1 MSTTPTAAIPLTVRE
16 TLALLDGSGD
26 RLFRHFEEAGY
37 ALWLGSGIS
46 FGRLRRLSDIIRDS
60 LSFLRAKI
68 QPADPNCRFR
78 KALTAALRLVLSDH
92 ELAAIDFNWPV
103 ASWPG
108 VNELLNRLTSKYAD
122 LLDIT
127 VDGEEDDYLLWEGVR
142 VTDAFADPATEPDAE
157 HLCIAILGLEGLLPE
172 IMSANWDGL
181 IEKAAEQL
189 SGKKNLINVC
199 VRPEDV
205 RQVGFLVRLY
215 KFHGCAVLALRDENT
230 YRPYLIAR
238 KSQIDRWR
246 EDHAVLVQSL
256 VNIIRSRATLMIG
269 LSAQDSNIRSAF
281 AAASAT
287 LNWPWPGTFPAIVFS
302 QTELGNDQLVL
313 LKNVYRTEMTP
324 ANREQIQAD
333 SHIPTYAKQLLLA
346 LVLKILSGKLK
357 LLLHG
362 VEGKLSDAE
371 RDYLAEGLVTLR
383 DIIADAAAVDHYDFI
398 RLFIEHFSRL
408 LGTFRNGEVPPDPRL
423 YNALTTSPASHIA
436 FDPGIPASGLQEL
449 AVAIA
454 TLGIGVRLGL
464 WTLHPGASGDP
475 TSAALEIQTPIR
487 RYRVFF
493 AASAESAL
501 KLFASGRLSSSD
513 SGVVVHSK
521 TIVEP
526 KPRSPARFVGRTGT
540 TKPRAVSISSLLREV
555 ATAAEL
561 TQRFRREVAL

>member
-1 MSTTPTAAIPLTVRE
+1 MSTTPTAPTPLTVRK

-26 RLFRHFEEAGY
+26 QLFRHFEEAGY

-46 FGRLRRLSDIIRDS
+46 FGRLRRLSDIIRDC
-60 LSFLRAKI
+60 LGFLRAKV

-92 ELAAIDFNWPV
+92 ELAAIDFNLPV
-103 ASWPG
+103 ASWPA

-127 VDGEEDDYLLWEGVR
+127 VDGRRGRLSLVGRRARHGCFCRSGDRTGRRTFVHRYSR
-142 VTDAFADPATEPDAE
+142 ARRAFARDHER
-157 HLCIAILGLEGLLPE
+157 H
-172 IMSANWDGL
+172 WDGL

-189 SGKKNLINVC
+189 SGNKNPINVC

-205 RQVGFLVRLY
+205 RQVGFPVRLY

-287 LNWPWPGTFPAIVFS
+287 LNWPWPGAFPAIAFS

-313 LKNVYRTEMTP
+313 LKNIYRTEMTP

-383 DIIADAAAVDHYDFI
+383 DIIADAGAADHYDFI

-408 LGTFRNGEVPPDPRL
+408 LGIFRNGVVPPDPRL
-423 YNALTTSPASHIA
+423 YKALTTSPASHIA
-436 FDPGIPASGLQEL
+436 FWNYL
-449 AVAIA
+449 
-454 TLGIGVRLGL
+454 
-464 WTLHPGASGDP
+464 
-475 TSAALEIQTPIR
+475 TS
-487 RYRVFF
+487 
-493 AASAESAL
+493 SARA
-501 KLFASGRLSSSD
+501 RSSCA
-513 SGVVVHSK
+513 GFG
-521 TIVEP
+521 P
-526 KPRSPARFVGRTGT
+526 
-540 TKPRAVSISSLLREV
+540 
-555 ATAAEL
+555 
-561 TQRFRREVAL
+561 